1 MNPLMIGI
9 NETHPSD
16 AHIMMQRIINA
27 IVGMLFF
34 LWHGLSPRLVERKNV
49 LGIYRAI

>member
-34 LWHGLSPRLVERKNV
+34 FVAWAFAPPG
-49 LGIYRAI
+49 

>member
-34 LWHGLSPRLVERKNV
+34 FFAAWAFAPPG
-49 LGIYRAI
+49 